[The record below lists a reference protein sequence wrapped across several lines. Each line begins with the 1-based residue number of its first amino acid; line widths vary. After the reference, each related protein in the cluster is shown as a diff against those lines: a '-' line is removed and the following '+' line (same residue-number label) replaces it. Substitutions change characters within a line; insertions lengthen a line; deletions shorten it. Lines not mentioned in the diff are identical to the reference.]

1 MLDVTYGKVK
11 GFENYKIDRPISFEY
26 DIKQSDFPVTANLFQ
41 TFKKFAV
48 EKYKFT
54 PAQIEKE
61 KEFVERIL
69 RTELIT
75 AAYGWTTSFQVF
87 NQYDTQLKQAIEF
100 LPVAKQLA
108 VEGARANAQK
118 PKSEVNR

>member
-1 MLDVTYGKVK
+1 MNAL
-11 GFENYKIDRPISFEY
+11 ENILS
-26 DIKQSDFPVTANLFQ
+26 
-41 TFKKFAV
+41 
-48 EKYKFT
+48 KYKRASPEKQQKLIVFLS
-54 PAQIEKE
+54 AQIEKE

-75 AAYGWTTSFQVF
+75 AAYGSTTSFQVF

-118 PKSEVNR
+118 PKFEVNR